1 MTKKFVPLALLVALA
16 ACQDESSAPTGP
28 RAALAPPHAVS
39 SSRDV
44 IPGRYI
50 IVLDPRSDSKVLA
63 PQLVAARGGTLGFI
77 YSSAL
82 KGFSASLSPE
92 AAAAL
97 RNMPGVTLVEE
108 DQVARAIET
117 QTGATWGL
125 DRIDQRDLPLST
137 TYVFNARGTG
147 VSAYIIDTGI
157 RTTHSE
163 FGGRASVGTDAVGDG
178 QNGND
183 CHGHGTHVAGTV
195 GGTTWGVAKD
205 VRLFAVRVLDCGGSG
220 SWSGVIAGIDWV
232 TANHLSPAVA
242 NMSLGG
248 GFSAAVN
255 MAVTNSINS
264 GVTYAIAAGNGDIFG
279 NPLDACNQSPASTP
293 AAITVG
299 ATTST
304 DTEAS
309 WSNYGT
315 CVDIYA
321 PGVSITSSWNGS
333 DTDTRTISGTS
344 MATPHVAGASAL
356 YLQANPT
363 ATAANVAAALVT
375 NSTPNHIAQHVY
387 SQFYGTPNRLL
398 YMGFITAGPPPPPPP
413 PPAAPSGLVATAV
426 SASQINLAWTD
437 NSTDET
443 SFKIERCTGS
453 GCADFAQIASVGA
466 NATSYSNTGLQP
478 STTFSYRVRASNSGV
493 DSPYSNTAEATTASP
508 PPDAPPVARY
518 SWSCNDRNCSFNG
531 SASTDDHGISSF
543 AWQFGDGG
551 TGSGVTVT
559 HRFGQRGFYN
569 VRLTVR
575 DAAAQTGT
583 VICQVKASKLAAGPS
598 SGTCG

>member
-1 MTKKFVPLALLVALA
+1 M
-16 ACQDESSAPTGP
+16 
-28 RAALAPPHAVS
+28 
-39 SSRDV
+39 
-44 IPGRYI
+44 
-50 IVLDPRSDSKVLA
+50 
-63 PQLVAARGGTLGFI
+63 
-77 YSSAL
+77 
-82 KGFSASLSPE
+82 
-92 AAAAL
+92 
-97 RNMPGVTLVEE
+97 
-108 DQVARAIET
+108 
-117 QTGATWGL
+117 
-125 DRIDQRDLPLST
+125 
-137 TYVFNARGTG
+137 
-147 VSAYIIDTGI
+147 
-157 RTTHSE
+157 
-163 FGGRASVGTDAVGDG
+163 DAVGDG

-183 CHGHGTHVAGTV
+183 CNGHGTHVSGTV

-205 VRLFAVRVLDCGGSG
+205 VRLFAVRVLDCSGSG

-248 GFSAAVN
+248 GYSAAVN
-255 MAVTNSINS
+255 TAVTNSINS

-279 NPLDACNQSPASTP
+279 RPVDACNQSPASTP

-363 ATAANVAAALVT
+363 ATAANVAAVLVA

-387 SQFYGTPNRLL
+387 SQLYGTPNRLL
-398 YMGFITAGPPPPPPP
+398 YMGFINAGPPPPPPP
-413 PPAAPSGLVATAV
+413 PPAAPSNLVATAV
-426 SASQINLAWTD
+426 SESRINLAWAD

-443 SFKIERCTGS
+443 GFKIERCTGS
-453 GCADFAQIASVGA
+453 GCVDFAQIASVSA
-466 NATSYSNTGLQP
+466 NVTSYSNTGLQS
-478 STTFSYRVRASNSGV
+478 STPFSYRVRANNTGG
-493 DSPYSNTAEATTASP
+493 DSPYSNTAEATTPAP

-531 SASTDDHGISSF
+531 SASTDDKGISSY
-543 AWQFGDGG
+543 AWQFSDGG
-551 TGSGVTVT
+551 TGSGVAPT
-559 HRFGQRGFYN
+559 HRFGRRGFYS
-569 VRLTVR
+569 VQLTVR

-583 VICQVKASKLAAGPS
+583 VSCQVKADKSTAGPS

>member
-1 MTKKFVPLALLVALA
+1 MTKKFVPLALLVVLA

-28 RAALAPPHAVS
+28 RAALAPPHTVS

-50 IVLDPRSDSKVLA
+50 IVLNPRSDSRVLA
-63 PQLVAARGGTLGFI
+63 PQLIAAYGGTLGFV
-77 YSSAL
+77 YTSAL

-97 RNMPGVTLVEE
+97 RAMPSVTLVEE
-108 DQVARAIET
+108 DQVVRAIET
-117 QTGATWGL
+117 QSGATWGL

-163 FGGRASVGTDAVGDG
+163 FGGRASVGVDAVGDG

-183 CHGHGTHVAGTV
+183 CNGHGTHVAGTV

-220 SWSGVIAGIDWV
+220 TWSGVIAGIDWV
-232 TANHLSPAVA
+232 TTNHLSPAVA

-248 GFSAAVN
+248 GYSAAVN
-255 MAVTNSINS
+255 TAVTNSINS

-279 NPLDACNQSPASTP
+279 NPVDACNQSPASTP

-363 ATAANVAAALVT
+363 VTPAAVAAALVS
-375 NSTPNHIAQHVY
+375 NSTPNRIAQHAY

-398 YMGFITAGPPPPPPP
+398 YMGFINAGPPPPP
-413 PPAAPSGLVATAV
+413 AGPSGLVATAAG
-426 SASQINLAWTD
+426 ASQINLAWTD

-453 GCADFAQIASVGA
+453 GCTDFAQIATAGTNVS
-466 NATSYSNTGLQP
+466 NYSNTGLSP
-478 STTFSYRVRASNSGV
+478 STTYEYRVRASNAGG
-493 DSPYSNTAEATTASP
+493 DSPYSNTAEATTAAP

-518 SWSCNDRNCSFNG
+518 SWTCNDRSCSFDG
-531 SASTDDHGISSF
+531 SASSDDNGISSF

-559 HRFGQRGFYN
+559 HRYGQRGFFS
-569 VRLTVR
+569 VRLTVQ
-575 DAAAQTGT
+575 DAAAHSGT
-583 VICQVKASKLAAGPS
+583 VICQVKASKFAAGPS
-598 SGTCG
+598 SGTCS